1 MNDNYSG
8 VINKNFNISL
18 RIRDFLECAKK
29 TNFEVCYPNVPIILE
44 FSFKLDKVLVGRVM
58 EEVVRRHEI
67 LRTTFELKNDAIVSS
82 VLPECP
88 FDLEVFDVS
97 DDSDL
102 RECSIDAI
110 VKRELGERI
119 DLSSDPL
126 LKACIINCNGHSSTS
141 GSMLLL
147 VLHNLIVEPASK
159 EIIIKDFCVIYKAY
173 GSGLINPL
181 TSLKLQYFECVE
193 YHASQLTKMKEEKQ
207 KIYWEEVCGA
217 IGNYLYR
224 AGDDAESAFVD
235 KCKKSVLQ
243 FNLDVSTVVAV
254 KNFSSSNG
262 FTIFTVLKCAF
273 DILLSKFDGI
283 GSLVGIPVTTR
294 RTTLSN
300 DLAGPFERFFLTSYV
315 VDSRS
320 SILELL
326 YFVNDSLLEMLEYA
340 NESPCIKNFPYLKYE
355 NIFFDAILSFE
366 KSIEDLPE
374 LIDIGGKIKDQF
386 YHSVRTGAN
395 LSINMVESSR
405 GIQLFCGF
413 CSEKY
418 DSKLIRSM
426 LASFDLILSSIC
438 ENTDRTVAEV
448 PFIDKETFQY
458 LIYDINDTAVDYPET
473 QFIHKLFEAQAQAHP
488 ERVALVY
495 EGEQLSYGELNA
507 RANQLAHY
515 LVQAHS
521 VGPDVLIGLFVERSF
536 EMVIGILAILKAG
549 GAYVPLDPDYPSERL
564 NYMLKDADLSVVLCA
579 ELPARLTLPGAVILG
594 NEAMRQLLAMQPTS
608 NVQTQG
614 LTSSNLA
621 YVIYTS
627 GSTGRPK
634 GVMIE
639 HRGLLNR
646 IDWMH
651 RTYGCE
657 AKDRILQK
665 TPFSFDVSVWEFMW
679 TLSCG
684 AGLVLAKAHGHK
696 DPQYL
701 ASLIQSTGVTKLHFV
716 PSMLSQMLN
725 SNVLDGC
732 ETVRQ
737 VFCSGEALLGMH
749 IEQFQLQCPK
759 VELHNLYGPT
769 EASIDVS
776 YWDCSQYNRDSRR
789 GVVPIGRPIQNSQLY
804 VLSERKQLCPQG
816 SVGELY
822 IGGVCLA
829 RGYLHKP
836 KLTAE
841 RFIENPFYDDTQLNS
856 SLKLYRTGDLVRYLE
871 DGNIEYIGR
880 VDDQVKIRGF
890 RIELGEIESILQ
902 NQPFVNS
909 ALVTARIVAGS
920 QQLVAYIKTS
930 TAEIQGPSFI
940 GKVKQAVSE
949 QLPDYMVPNLIV
961 LVDEWPLTPNGKIDK
976 KALPSPESSILHSE
990 YVAPKTVTEQ
1000 KLTEIWADLLGI
1012 EAAEIST
1019 TINFFNLGGHSL
1031 LVNQVLQSI
1040 ERLFDI
1046 ELPLAKLFSAVTID
1060 KQAELIDF
1068 YIAES
1073 KLNDALTGA
1082 VEVDVLEF

>member
-1 MNDNYSG
+1 MNDNYSS
-8 VINKNFNISL
+8 VINKSFNLSSHVK
-18 RIRDFLECAKK
+18 DFLECVR
-29 TNFEVCYPNVPIILE
+29 NPYLEMYYPNVPIILE
-44 FSFKLDKVLVGRVM
+44 FSFKLDKVLVDRVM

-67 LRTTFELKNDAIVSS
+67 LRTIFELKNDTILSS
-82 VLPECP
+82 VLIEYP
-88 FDLEVFDVS
+88 FDLEVFEVS
-97 DDSDL
+97 DDLGL
-102 RECSIDAI
+102 RGWNIDSI
-110 VKRELGERI
+110 VKIELSERI
-119 DLSSDPL
+119 DLSSEPL
-126 LKACIINCNGHSSTS
+126 LKACIINCNGDSSTS
-141 GSMLLL
+141 GSVLLL
-147 VLHNLIVEPASK
+147 VLHNLIAEPASR
-159 EIIIKDFCVIYKAY
+159 EIIVKDFCVIYKAY
-173 GSGLINPL
+173 SSGLSNPL
-181 TSLKLQYFECVE
+181 VPLELQYFECVE
-193 YHASQLTKMKEEKQ
+193 YHTSQLTKVKEQKQ
-207 KIYWEEVCGA
+207 KIYWEGVYNT
-217 IGNYLYR
+217 IGNPLHLGGSNIDR
-224 AGDDAESAFVD
+224 AFVD
-235 KCKKSVLQ
+235 KYEKSVLQ
-243 FNLDVSTVVAV
+243 FNLDVSTVVDV
-254 KNFSSSNG
+254 KNFSTSNG

-273 DILLSKFDGI
+273 DILLSKVDGI

-300 DLAGPFERFFLTSYV
+300 DLVGPFERVFLTNHV
-315 VDSRS
+315 VNPRS
-320 SILELL
+320 SVLELL
-326 YFVNDSLLEMLEYA
+326 GFVKNSLLDMLEYA
-340 NESPCIKNFPYLKYE
+340 NKSPNITNSSYLKDDGL
-355 NIFFDAILSFE
+355 FFDAILSFE

-374 LIDIGGKIKDQF
+374 LIDIGGKFKGQF
-386 YHSVRTGAN
+386 YHSVRTGAD
-395 LSINMVESSR
+395 LSVNMLESSR
-405 GIQLFCGF
+405 GIQLLCFF

-438 ENTDRTVAEV
+438 ENTERTVAEV

-458 LIYDINDTAVDYPET
+458 LIHDINDTAVDYPET

-495 EGEQLSYGELNA
+495 EDEQLSYGELNA

-521 VGPDVLIGLFVERSF
+521 VGPDVLIGLYVERSF

-579 ELPARLTLPGAVILG
+579 ELPVGLTLPGAVILG
-594 NEAMRQLLAMQPTS
+594 NEAMRQLLAVQPTS

-701 ASLIQSTGVTKLHFV
+701 ASLIKSTGVTKLHFV
-716 PSMLSQMLN
+716 PSMLSQMLS
-725 SNVLDGC
+725 SNVLGGC

-776 YWDCSQYNRDSRR
+776 YWDCSQYDRDSRR
-789 GVVPIGRPIQNSQLY
+789 GVVPIGRPIQNGQLY
-804 VLSERKQLCPQG
+804 VLSERKQLCPLG
-816 SVGELY
+816 AVGELY

-841 RFIENPFYDDTQLNS
+841 RFIENPFYDETQLNS
-856 SLKLYRTGDLVRYLE
+856 PLKLYRTGDLVRYLE
-871 DGNIEYIGR
+871 DGNLEYIGR

-890 RIELGEIESILQ
+890 RIELGEIESVLQ
-902 NQPFVNS
+902 NQPCVNS

-930 TAEIQGPSFI
+930 TAEIQGPPFI

-976 KALPSPESSILHSE
+976 KALPSPESSVLQSE

-1000 KLTEIWADLLGI
+1000 KLTEIWAALLGI

-1060 KQAELIDF
+1060 KQAELIDL

-1073 KLNDALTGA
+1073 KLNDELAGA
-1082 VEVDVLEF
+1082 VEVDVFEF